1 MPPRL
6 RLLTHIHACSG
17 SVGER
22 VIIQTGT
29 RDVYADVQDNL
40 NEHDEHPGYLNA
52 QPLHVFA
59 QPSTLSSV

>member
-40 NEHDEHPGYLNA
+40 NEHDENRA
-52 QPLHVFA
+52 I
-59 QPSTLSSV
+59 